1 MLYERIM
8 QTSNLTASQTVATTV
23 LDYSET
29 AAIFQ
34 RHRIDFCCRG
44 HLSIEQAA
52 RERGVELAAL
62 MKSLGEAIEIR
73 RDGAQP
79 SPKDLSTPALIDHI
93 VDKHHAYLRKTLP
106 FLRPLATK
114 VARVH
119 GDHNPKL
126 RELAEVVD
134 DLTEALL
141 PHIDEEE
148 KILFPAL
155 RVTTGAPDPATRAQL
170 ATMVDDHLAVAA
182 LLERVHETTDDYA
195 IPEWA
200 CGSYRTLFRE
210 LEEVERDTLAH
221 VHLENHVLRPRFAPA
236 PAAFD
241 LASEAAALRASP
253 GWAQHGRAA
262 KTLLRTPDVR
272 VLLLALRANTVIPEH
287 ATNHAVLVQ
296 VIAGRVQLATPTSG
310 ATELVAPAMLF
321 MPANVAHDLVAYDDS
336 IVLVT
341 LDWHGTPENEELTL
355 PVAATG

>member
-1 MLYERIM
+1 M
-8 QTSNLTASQTVATTV
+8 QTSALTTSQSVATTV
-23 LDYSET
+23 LDHSET

-44 HLSIEQAA
+44 HLSIEEAA

-62 MKSLGEAIEIR
+62 MKSLGDAIATR
-73 RDGAQP
+73 RDVAQP
-79 SPKDLSTPALIDHI
+79 SAKDLSTPALIDHI
-93 VDKHHAYLRKTLP
+93 VGKHHAYLRKTLP

-126 RELAEVVD
+126 RELAEVVE
-134 DLTEALL
+134 DLTETLL
-141 PHIDEEE
+141 PHLDEEE
-148 KILFPAL
+148 NKLFPAL
-155 RVTTGAPDPATRAQL
+155 RATTGEPDPDTRAQL
-170 ATMVDDHLAVAA
+170 ATMLDDHLAVAA
-182 LLERVHETTDDYA
+182 MLERIHAYTDDYA

-210 LEEVERDTLAH
+210 LEEVERDTLVH

-236 PAAFD
+236 PMPFD
-241 LASEAAALRASP
+241 LASEAAGLRASP

-287 ATNHAVLVQ
+287 ATNHTVLVQ
-296 VIAGRVQLATPTSG
+296 VIAGHVQLATPTTG

-321 MPANVAHDLVAYDDS
+321 LPANVAHDLVAYDDS
-336 IVLVT
+336 LVLVT
-341 LDWHGTPENEELTL
+341 LDWHGTPEGEELTL
-355 PVAATG
+355 PVPTTRAA